1 MLLTPQLTT
10 LNELYGDVTIPADV
24 TEGAGGTAAGAQ
36 TATTATGT
44 TAVAAPLV
52 KALTGL
58 TLQTDDPLKRTACAC
73 AAAGSSEC
81 TCGASLALPGGFASP
96 TTAGSSFS
104 SSSKLKSLTPQGEKK
119 MVMSWGMTAVTP
131 EQPTTTA
138 AV

>member
-58 TLQTDDPLKRTACAC
+58 TLQTDDPLKRTVVSAPAARHSLFRVVLQALQQL
-73 AAAGSSEC
+73 AAAS
-81 TCGASLALPGGFASP
+81 AAA
-96 TTAGSSFS
+96 AS
-104 SSSKLKSLTPQGEKK
+104 SSL
-119 MVMSWGMTAVTP
+119 
-131 EQPTTTA
+131 
-138 AV
+138 